1 MSLTQHSYTVSV
13 TLILSV
19 TLGLFACSRV
29 DPAQAKD
36 GEAPKTAKAVQKVA
50 KTTKAEGAK
59 SAIVKRGA
67 ALPKG
72 ECLSLDQ
79 ISADPEKYANT
90 QVLVQ
95 GEVVSVCQAKGCW
108 MSIKSE
114 TSNANARVT
123 FKDYAF
129 FVPKDSKGMTGKMS
143 GVVKVKLLSEG
154 ERKHLAEDGRVDVSE
169 IPKAEL
175 RIVAEGLELSPKG

>member
-1 MSLTQHSYTVSV
+1 
-13 TLILSV
+13 
-19 TLGLFACSRV
+19 
-29 DPAQAKD
+29 
-36 GEAPKTAKAVQKVA
+36 
-50 KTTKAEGAK
+50 
-59 SAIVKRGA
+59 
-67 ALPKG
+67 
-72 ECLSLDQ
+72 
-79 ISADPEKYANT
+79 
-90 QVLVQ
+90 
-95 GEVVSVCQAKGCW
+95 